1 MNLDKLMGK
10 RVLLVDSDT
19 TVQAELVNRL
29 PGFGYETVLAFDGA
43 EAVARLRSERFSL
56 CMTDSRLG
64 AAAPSQRGGAGRD
77 GYAVLREAQT
87 QSPAVP
93 VVMLTANA
101 TLVEAVSALR
111 AGAHGFLSK
120 PFQASALEEVVRRL
134 ESSDPGA
141 VLAQQFQAG
150 AVIGEHPEMRAVLD
164 RVARVA
170 DTDAS
175 ILIRGETGTGKEVIA
190 RLVHASS
197 SCAGGP
203 FVAVNMAAVP
213 EELAESELFGHV
225 RGAFTGADRQRIGRL
240 VAANGGTIFFDE
252 IGEMPRPLQA
262 KLLRVLQEREVTPV
276 GGMERIPVSI
286 RVIAAT
292 HRNLEE
298 MVADGRFREDLYYRL
313 EVVPI
318 DLPPLRAR
326 RDDIPAL
333 VEHFRRLVNARE
345 SRAVPGFEPEVMARL
360 CAHDWPG
367 NVRELEN
374 LVERLVV
381 IAGNRTVGLGDLPS
395 HLRLDLLDLE
405 SGQLDLP
412 TSGIDLR
419 HLLAELEDRLIGQAL
434 ERSGGNKNRAAELL
448 GMNRTTLVEKLRRRH
463 VA

>member
-1 MNLDKLMGK
+1 MGK

-19 TVQAELVNRL
+19 TAQAELVNRL
-29 PGFGYETVLAFDGA
+29 PAFGYTTVLAFDGA
-43 EAVARLRSERFSL
+43 EAVARLRSQRFDL
-56 CMTDSRLG
+56 CMTDSQLAGAGG
-64 AAAPSQRGGAGRD
+64 AATGIAGRD
-77 GYAVLREAQT
+77 GFAVLREAQAR
-87 QSPAVP
+87 SPAVP
-93 VVMLTANA
+93 VVMLTAHA
-101 TLVEAVSALR
+101 TVVEAVSALR
-111 AGAHGFLSK
+111 AGAHSFLSK
-120 PFQASALEEVVRRL
+120 PVRPSALEEVVRQV
-134 ESSDPGA
+134 ESPDPEA
-141 VLAQQFQAG
+141 VRGPRFQAG
-150 AVIGEHPEMRAVLD
+150 AVIGEHAEMRAVLD

-190 RLVHASS
+190 RLVHTSS
-197 SCAGGP
+197 PYAAGP
-203 FVAVNMAAVP
+203 FVAVNMAAIP
-213 EELAESELFGHV
+213 EDLAESELFGHV
-225 RGAFTGADRQRIGRL
+225 RGAFTGADRHRLGR
-240 VAANGGTIFFDE
+240 VVSANGGTIFFDE

-276 GGMERIPVSI
+276 GGTERIPVSV

-318 DLPPLRAR
+318 DLPPLRVR
-326 RDDIPAL
+326 RDDIPVLA
-333 VEHFRRLVNARE
+333 EHFRHLVNLRE
-345 SRAVPGFEPEVMARL
+345 GRSVPGFEPEVMARL
-360 CAHDWPG
+360 TAHDWPG

-381 IAGNRTVGLGDLPS
+381 IATNRMVVLGDLPS

-405 SGQLDLP
+405 AGRLDLP
-412 TSGIDLR
+412 AGGIDLR
-419 HLLAELEDRLIGQAL
+419 LLLTQLEDRLIAQAL
-434 ERSGGNKNRAAELL
+434 ERTGGNKNRAAELL